1 MVGERRVDDKLLVVQ
16 RVIHPTQTWSSI
28 TIDQLMDKIW
38 DLMEGISP
46 SIDEN
51 LCRVMIALTQSVM
64 DYITDERIVN
74 DYDSIEISIEFSP
87 LWVYGPSV

>member
-1 MVGERRVDDKLLVVQ
+1 
-16 RVIHPTQTWSSI
+16 
-28 TIDQLMDKIW
+28 
-38 DLMEGISP
+38 MEGISP

-87 LWVYGPSV
+87 L